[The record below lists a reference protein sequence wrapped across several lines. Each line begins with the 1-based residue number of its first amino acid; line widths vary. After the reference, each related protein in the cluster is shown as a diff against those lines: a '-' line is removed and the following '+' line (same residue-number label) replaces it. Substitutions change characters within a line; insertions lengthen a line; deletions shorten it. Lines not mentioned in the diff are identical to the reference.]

1 MGDPDMKFASL
12 AIALAISP
20 MAAMVAKADDAPK
33 LILQFDTVRG
43 GGPTAQGPACVL
55 NSQFKRKEAIVW
67 RVRII
72 DPKTGASLDEKGVKG
87 LHIELTNGEKVPM
100 SFHAHPPRGD
110 ATDHFWSGG
119 WIVPENQPTGSFSYT
134 VVATDLSGAETKV
147 KPFNV
152 SNSQLTVVAN

>member
-1 MGDPDMKFASL
+1 MWHMKVASL
-12 AIALAISP
+12 LIALAVSTT
-20 MAAMVAKADDAPK
+20 AVSLARADEAPK

-72 DPKTGASLDEKGVKG
+72 DPKTGASLDEKGVKS
-87 LHIELTNGEKVPM
+87 LHIELTSGEKVPM
-100 SFHAHPPRGD
+100 SFHAHPPRVE

-134 VVATDLSGAETKV
+134 VVATDLSGAETKI

-152 SNSQLTVVAN
+152 ANSQLTVVAN